1 MSAQAR
7 CCTHMGTDR
16 GGTWARQG
24 ASSALQE
31 PKRCLGS
38 TDLLM
43 CIGEMCATLQV
54 LARERHGHGRGPW
67 NARYDRKLTAQLHRL
82 ASQNKILQRGLG

>member
-1 MSAQAR
+1 
-7 CCTHMGTDR
+7 
-16 GGTWARQG
+16 
-24 ASSALQE
+24 
-31 PKRCLGS
+31 
-38 TDLLM
+38 M

-82 ASQNKILQRGLG
+82 ASQNKILQRGHEQQQASLHSGEPLEQGFVMKDLVRKQD